1 VTHAAGWW
9 SVFCEC
15 SQCVLANT
23 PRVHF
28 VNGKPLHG
36 VDAVRFIASRE
47 RGMSK
52 ISEIAER
59 LRVELGM
66 KAQRGDEPR

>member
-1 VTHAAGWW
+1 MSGGWW
-9 SVFCEC
+9 TAPCEC
-15 SQCVLANT
+15 QACILANT
-23 PRVHF
+23 PSVAF
-28 VNGKPLHG
+28 VNGKALHG
-36 VDAVRFIASRE
+36 VQAVRFIASRE

-59 LRVELGM
+59 IRAELGL

>member
-1 VTHAAGWW
+1 MSRQAGWW
-9 SVFCEC
+9 TVPCEC
-15 SQCVLANT
+15 GPCLLANT
-23 PRVHF
+23 PRVQF
-28 VNGKPLHG
+28 VGRSLHG

-52 ISEIAER
+52 ISAIAER
-59 LRVELGM
+59 LRVELGA